1 MRTTSYKIIKDTDGW
16 GYYGL
21 DQIGRSTTELFSGFI
36 TTAEMFNHMDETK
49 KKLTET
55 Q

>member
-21 DQIGRSTTELFSGFI
+21 DQIGRSTTQAFSGFA
-36 TTAEMFNHMDETK
+36 TTAEMFDHMDETK
-49 KKLTET
+49 KKESE
-55 Q
+55 